1 MELSDI
7 IQIIIGILS
16 LNATIAVSFVIYWL
30 QLRHE
35 KEQRRLE
42 EKQKK
47 NVLEEKA
54 KSFLMDHE
62 EERDYL
68 PWCVMAANL
77 HRLERHTHKIYTE
90 YCRCPLELQGEI
102 LRQAGFNLRPDIGN
116 EWVDQ
121 SLYLLAKD
129 IEKHRLGRNYLYDGA
144 KYFHRAYERYRD
156 RVWDGVPSVFEPIYR
171 ESRMRKIVGRKLI
184 SIGLYIDEYFQY
196 FSSSTKEENVIEMPI
211 PPMDYVWDSQG
222 LRDAD
227 EECVCMWMMEL
238 VERISGKLQCFNK
251 TFEETCNVE
260 IEWTDAVVKNFED
273 KDYSALQSLYNTYY
287 QQLKQN

>member
-1 MELSDI
+1 
-7 IQIIIGILS
+7 
-16 LNATIAVSFVIYWL
+16 
-30 QLRHE
+30 
-35 KEQRRLE
+35 
-42 EKQKK
+42 
-47 NVLEEKA
+47 
-54 KSFLMDHE
+54 
-62 EERDYL
+62 
-68 PWCVMAANL
+68 
-77 HRLERHTHKIYTE
+77 
-90 YCRCPLELQGEI
+90 
-102 LRQAGFNLRPDIGN
+102 
-116 EWVDQ
+116 
-121 SLYLLAKD
+121 
-129 IEKHRLGRNYLYDGA
+129 
-144 KYFHRAYERYRD
+144 
-156 RVWDGVPSVFEPIYR
+156 
-171 ESRMRKIVGRKLI
+171 MRKIVGRKLI

-273 KDYSALQSLYNTYY
+273 KYYSALQSLYNTYY